1 MPLQDLL
8 GSLDNLAGGALS
20 DALSKAAESTSL
32 DETLGNALS
41 GFQDIAGN
49 AEELSAGAEEAI
61 SGAQDAFSGVAD
73 SAAGD
78 FVGVAEELSSGAEG
92 FAQEAVTG
100 FEDVA
105 QGSVDQVQEG
115 LNGVIDGFQGNVSDI
130 TDAIPDVG
138 DLLGGLFN
146 RQCLI
151 TFSFHIF
158 ACVQKKISA
167 KSFFCCFTIRY

>member
-1 MPLQDLL
+1 MPLQDLF

-41 GFQDIAGN
+41 EFQDIAGN

-61 SGAQDAFSGVAD
+61 SGAQDTISGVAD

-78 FVGVAEELSSGAEG
+78 FVGAAEELSSGAEG

-105 QGSVDQVQEG
+105 QGSVEDQ
-115 LNGVIDGFQGNVSDI
+115 
-130 TDAIPDVG
+130 A
-138 DLLGGLFN
+138 
-146 RQCLI
+146 
-151 TFSFHIF
+151 
-158 ACVQKKISA
+158 
-167 KSFFCCFTIRY
+167 FFRR